1 MRSAKR
7 KGTEEGLTL
16 MESLVGIMV
25 IAIVITAITPPLLI
39 AFATRVQNY
48 IASQAMKI
56 AQGEIDR
63 VRLVIEKGD
72 YAAGWTEKLPPSM
85 GTNNFDYLGVGAPTT
100 TTPNGTCPLT
110 NVQGSADPRNT
121 WCSVDVTGDGVW
133 DLGIQTFRTPAFT
146 TAGNPSTS
154 DYPNGKPIAFVI
166 TVRAYTRAALTSGNL
181 EKSFPRD
188 KTASLGMTAGQ
199 SITLPL
205 VTRYETI
212 VRSDL
217 KISRELYCELNGKL
231 SNSLSACN

>member
-48 IASQAMKI
+48 KASQAMKI

-63 VRLVIEKGD
+63 VRLLIEKGD
-72 YAAGWTEKLPPSM
+72 YATGWTEKLPPSM
-85 GTNNFDYLGVGAPTT
+85 GTNNFDYLSVGAPTT
-100 TTPNGTCPLT
+100 TAPNGTCPLT
-110 NVQGSADPRNT
+110 NVLGSATERTT
-121 WCSVDVTGDGVW
+121 WCSADINGDGEW
-133 DLGIQTFRTPAFT
+133 DLGVQTFRTPAFT

-154 DYPNGKPIAFVI
+154 DYPNGKPIAFVM
-166 TVRAYTRAALTSGNL
+166 TVRVYTRSALTSGRLNN
-181 EKSFPRD
+181 FPRD
-188 KTASLGMTAGQ
+188 KTASLGMTAGE
-199 SITLPL
+199 SIALPL
-205 VTRYETI
+205 VTRSETI

-217 KISRELYCELNGKL
+217 NISRELYCQLNNNVN
-231 SNSLSACN
+231 NSSSTCN